1 MEEGR
6 ERARH
11 GGGGKSGAI
20 GGERARHGGGGES
33 STTGGEGGERTWHG
47 DGGESGATGSMTGG
61 EGDDGA
67 VEDEVVAVET
77 AMCGAG
83 WRPLCSSP
91 TPASFSRVGSPL
103 PPTLSSGGSHIGRIW
118 LLMKS
123 SLPPPR
129 HRRRGRGR
137 RGRGW
142 IVR

>member
-67 VEDEVVAVET
+67 VEDEVVAVEP

-83 WRPLCSSP
+83 WRPLCSSH
-91 TPASFSRVGSPL
+91 TPATTPSAVPSASGSTAPA
-103 PPTLSSGGSHIGRIW
+103 GGGCFFFFGFKRQLDSN
-118 LLMKS
+118 
-123 SLPPPR
+123 
-129 HRRRGRGR
+129 
-137 RGRGW
+137 
-142 IVR
+142 